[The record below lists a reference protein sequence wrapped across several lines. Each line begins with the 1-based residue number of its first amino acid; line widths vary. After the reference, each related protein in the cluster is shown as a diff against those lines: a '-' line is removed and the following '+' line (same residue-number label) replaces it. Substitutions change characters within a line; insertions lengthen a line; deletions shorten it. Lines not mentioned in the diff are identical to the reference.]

1 MTNAQSP
8 ETSPETPSK
17 AAPDAS
23 SNAHAASS
31 EPSQPPREL
40 CLFLV
45 AGEHSG
51 DALGAGLMRAITANR
66 QWGVRYRGVGGPLM
80 QAEGLVSLF
89 PLSDVAVMG
98 AVAVLKRL
106 PHLVRRVHQT
116 VDAAIAAE
124 PDAVVIIDSPD
135 FTHPIAKR
143 LRRRRPGIPIID
155 YVSPSVWAW
164 RPGRARRMRAYVDHV
179 LGLLPFEPAAHARLG
194 GPLCSYV
201 GHPLI
206 ERLAWLRALE
216 PAPLAERLGLSAD
229 ATKADPTRPVLV
241 MLPGSRRSE
250 VERLLA
256 SFAGA
261 IAELQQQGY
270 RPQVIIPVVP
280 HVRELI
286 EAQMQAWDFPAHIIS
301 DETDKWRAF
310 KLARAAL
317 AASGT
322 VTLELALAG
331 TPIVVG
337 YRVDRLIAPF
347 LRRMI
352 KAPTIILPNLVLGE
366 QAFTEYVQEDCTPAK
381 LAAALAEIIADGPA
395 RAAQLAALARI
406 PGLMAL
412 AQGTPSEAAA
422 AIVLEHAEPGAPR

>member
-66 QWGVRYRGVGGPLM
+66 QGGVRYRGVGGPLM

-164 RPGRARRMRAYVDHV
+164 RSGRAKKMLGYIDEV
-179 LGLLPFEPAAHARLG
+179 LALLPFEPAEYERLG
-194 GPLCSYV
+194 GPHCTYV

-206 ERLAWLRALE
+206 ERLDDIRNAAARE
-216 PAPLAERLGLSAD
+216 LAERLKLD
-229 ATKADPTRPVLV
+229 AAKPVLLV
-241 MLPGSRRSE
+241 LPGSRRSE
-250 VERLLA
+250 VERLIGDFGDAVGVLA
-256 SFAGA
+256 KRRQP
-261 IAELQQQGY
+261 LTV
-270 RPQVIIPVVP
+270 VIPT
-280 HVRELI
+280 VRYVRALI
-286 EAQMQAWDFPAHIIS
+286 EQKTAAWAIQPHII
-301 DETDKWRAF
+301 DGAADKYAAMR
-310 KLARAAL
+310 LARAAL

-322 VTLELALAG
+322 VTLELGLAGVPAVVSYKVDAVMLMLRSMLKTPSIVLTNLVAGKIIYPELLQEACTGEQLADALQPLLGESVARQRQVEALA
-331 TPIVVG
+331 TIPE
-337 YRVDRLIAPF
+337 
-347 LRRMI
+347 RMQ
-352 KAPTIILPNLVLGE
+352 LPS
-366 QAFTEYVQEDCTPAK
+366 
-381 LAAALAEIIADGPA
+381 
-395 RAAQLAALARI
+395 
-406 PGLMAL
+406 
-412 AQGTPSEAAA
+412 GTPSEAAA
-422 AIVLEHAEPGAPR
+422 RAVLAVLDAHAI